1 MKEVL
6 YSLNGYYFKD
16 FGVIVSES
24 KGLGDTL
31 KRKKAN
37 TYEWAEYHGV
47 SMDLSKPKFEPREIE
62 LDCFIIGD
70 DWQVLFNNFNKLI
83 RDEFSKSGTQRLLVQ
98 PMGFK
103 ALPYEVV
110 MTDDVNLNKK
120 MKDGQMVATF
130 TMKLTEPNPIKKIL
144 YFTGTTLDLSYDCP
158 TQTEIFYGNGLKE
171 VGLSNVE
178 LSNKALSKRF
188 VSSYQ
193 FDKRNLLVNSG
204 VPIDITTPTT
214 DYLLREIYISG
225 STIPSTGTYT
235 IFIEIQ
241 TFAGYTASIWFLN
254 PLGNDLSYTTN
265 LNEFNVS
272 TTKTVQFTVELTKG
286 NLFEMLLYNYGWQ
299 STNAQRLSNKF
310 KIKKISLV
318 KGENIQN
325 WTPAPED
332 ERFIVIAGNVED
344 ITNLTTNAD
353 VLWERL

>member
-16 FGVIVSES
+16 FGVIVSGS

-31 KRKKAN
+31 KRKKTN
-37 TYEWAEYHGV
+37 TYDWAEYHGV

-83 RDEFSKSGTQRLLVQ
+83 RDEFAKSGTQRLLIQ

-110 MTDDVNLNKK
+110 MTDDVNLDKK
-120 MKDGQMVATF
+120 LKDGQMVATF
-130 TMKLTEPNPIKKIL
+130 TLKLTEPNPIKKVL
-144 YFTGTTLDLSYDCP
+144 YFTGTTLDLDYDCP

-171 VGLSNVE
+171 IGIGNV
-178 LSNKALSKRF
+178 ALSGKNL
-188 VSSYQ
+188 SSKYASPYQ
-193 FDKRNLLVNSG
+193 FDKRNLLINSNE
-204 VPIDITTPTT
+204 VLDISTPTT
-214 DYLLREIYISG
+214 DYLLIEYLISG
-225 STIPSTGTYT
+225 GKIPSSGTYT
-235 IFIEIQ
+235 VFVKVE
-241 TFAGYTASIWFLN
+241 TFAGYTASVWFLN
-254 PLGNDLSYTTN
+254 PLSTDLSQTMD
-265 LNEFNVS
+265 LNTMNVS
-272 TTKTVQFTVELTKG
+272 TVKTVQFTVDLLKETPFKL
-286 NLFEMLLYNYGWQ
+286 MLYNFGWN
-299 STNAQRLSNKF
+299 STNPQRLGNKF
-310 KIKKISLV
+310 KINKIALV